1 MQYNNQ
7 QQNQGQRRPQPNN
20 QNPTVQFSEKD
31 FEINNFLSDSG
42 LIDLKLISGTGK
54 GNVKDLAKFLSTDTL
69 GSKKINTNQLRKFY
83 DDFINIYNNLLSYQ
97 EKKVQLIML
106 KAHAEYSSKR
116 LKCDN
121 FNKIFQNRI
130 DVLVNFDNE
139 SDFMKNLDAFKLH
152 FEALIGYFPKN

>member
-7 QQNQGQRRPQPNN
+7 QQNQGQRRPQQNN
-20 QNPTVQFSEKD
+20 QNPSPQISEKD
-31 FEINNFLSDSG
+31 FEIQNFLSDSG
-42 LIDLKLISGTGK
+42 LIDLKLISGNGK
-54 GNVKDLAKFLSTDTL
+54 GNVKDLATFLSTDTKD
-69 GSKKINTNQLRKFY
+69 SKKINTNQLRKFY

-130 DVLVNFDNE
+130 NVLVKFDNE
-139 SDFMKNLDAFKLH
+139 TDFMKNLDAFKLH